1 MAMMAARDNTNW
13 WFRHVAPWLPLG
25 VTLLAA
31 GCAPQ
36 SSALSTARS
45 EMRAGNYTAA
55 HRELTAL
62 EEHPEKLRPDELR
75 EVKDD
80 LCVTDFTIGRPTYS
94 VREQQRVCTEAAAEP
109 GSQSADVLARIDGE
123 IEQADNDRVTAAI
136 KAGDLAA
143 AEAAVEDYEALP
155 GANQVQVAS
164 WSNQMWKLVEQKD
177 ERPTRSRKAILGSA
191 IATLRRQHA
200 DARKMNDAA
209 FKLWV
214 VKTASVDGRPLVS
227 DPRLEHGR
235 LKLDLI
241 ETDLSAA
248 ALNLDKFALIN
259 DVVVARCGCDGRTDV
274 GVGSGDLP
282 AYVVRLDP
290 ETRASE
296 VLILLSGANLG
307 PAQGVSLR

>member
-1 MAMMAARDNTNW
+1 MMAARDNTNW

-109 GSQSADVLARIDGE
+109 GSQSAEVLARIDGA
-123 IEQADNDRVTAAI
+123 IEQADNDQVSAAI

-143 AEAAVEDYEALP
+143 AEAAVEDYESLP

-177 ERPTRSRKAILGSA
+177 ELPTRSRKAVLGSA

-214 VKTASVDGRPLVS
+214 VKTATVDGKPLVS

-241 ETDLSAA
+241 ENDLSAA

-274 GVGSGDLP
+274 GVGTGDLP

-290 ETRASE
+290 ETRSSE

-307 PAQGVSLR
+307 PAPSVSLR

>member
-1 MAMMAARDNTNW
+1 MVMMAAGDNTSW
-13 WFRHVAPWLPLG
+13 WFRRVAPLLPVG

-62 EEHPEKLRPDELR
+62 EEHPEKLSPGELR

-80 LCVTDFTIGRPTYS
+80 LCVSDFTIGRPTYS
-94 VREQQRVCTEAAAEP
+94 VREQQRVCTDAAAEP
-109 GSQSADVLARIDGE
+109 GSQSADVLARIDGA
-123 IEQADNDRVTAAI
+123 IEQADNDQVTAAI
-136 KAGDLAA
+136 KAGDLAG
-143 AEAAVEDYEALP
+143 AEAAVEDYESLP

-164 WSNQMWKLVEQKD
+164 WSNQMWKLVEQKE
-177 ERPTRSRKAILGSA
+177 ERPTRSRKAIVGSA

-214 VKTASVDGRPLVS
+214 VKTASVDGKPLVS

>member
-1 MAMMAARDNTNW
+1 MMAGGDNTNW
-13 WFRHVAPWLPLG
+13 WFRRVAPLLPLG

-45 EMRAGNYTAA
+45 EMRAGHYTTA
-55 HRELTAL
+55 HRELTEL
-62 EEHPEKLRPDELR
+62 EEHPEKLSPDELR

-109 GSQSADVLARIDGE
+109 GSQSADVLARIDGA

-136 KAGDLAA
+136 KAGDLAG
-143 AEAAVEDYEALP
+143 AETAVEDYESLP

-177 ERPTRSRKAILGSA
+177 QRPTRSHKAALGSA
-191 IATLRRQHA
+191 IATLKRQHA

-209 FKLWV
+209 FKRWV
-214 VKTASVDGRPLVS
+214 VQTASVDGRPMVS